1 MELHYKISGPAPQE
15 QFKIFYSGKAFWVV
29 ATSSIGAVEALKDQ
43 GICRWNHS
51 ISSLHQ
57 HANNTINS
65 FANASMFSASS
76 SNIFDDKLKKSE
88 ELMMEKVVNLG
99 CLGPR
104 TVRF

>member
-1 MELHYKISGPAPQE
+1 MNGT
-15 QFKIFYSGKAFWVV
+15 GKAFWVV

-99 CLGPR
+99 CLGPS